1 MSVKKEMF
9 KYLDL
14 LADKS
19 RVSGWEIADAIR
31 MATGRHPYPST
42 LLGYCREYCDITGGK
57 WECVDNQ
64 RSIYVFH
71 KGVFTLD
78 GNTASKE

>member
-1 MSVKKEMF
+1 MSVKSKTF
-9 KYLDL
+9 TYLDE
-14 LADKS
+14 LADNS
-19 RVSGWEIADAIR
+19 RISGWEIADAIR
-31 MATGRHPYPST
+31 MLTGRHTYPST

-71 KGVFTLD
+71 KGVFTLN
-78 GNTASKE
+78 GNIPSKE